1 MHPFRRQFPAG
12 FGIILATPLPM
23 SALPSLSGLPPA
35 LAARAASVAPAI
47 AAAARKTGVDFA
59 TLLETARLESGFNPT
74 ARARTSSATGLFQ
87 FLDSSWLATIA
98 RHGAK
103 HGIDVRDRAQALALR
118 TNPDVASLMAAEH
131 MADNA
136 RALEAA
142 LGTTASS
149 VDLYLAH
156 FLGAGG
162 AARFLKQLRETPDAI
177 AAHLFPRAAAAN
189 RSIFHA
195 SEGPRSLVEVHALFA
210 RRLGIDVPAAA
221 QGSGNSVP
229 DLPDAL
235 ARRLGAGR
243 THRAPDGMSEAG
255 EAVPTEATAA
265 ARAARLILA
274 HLGA

>member
-1 MHPFRRQFPAG
+1 
-12 FGIILATPLPM
+12 M
-23 SALPSLSGLPPA
+23 SALSSLSGLPPA
-35 LAARAASVAPAI
+35 LATRAASVAPAI

-87 FLDSSWLATIA
+87 FLDSSWLATLA

-118 TNPDVASLMAAEH
+118 MNPEVASLMAAEH

-142 LGTTASS
+142 LGTAASS

-156 FLGAGG
+156 FLGASG
-162 AARFLKQLRETPDAI
+162 AARFLKQLRETPDAV
-177 AAHLFPRAAAAN
+177 AAQLFPRAAAAN
-189 RSIFHA
+189 RSIFYA
-195 SEGPRSLVEVHALFA
+195 SEGPRSMAEVHALFA

-229 DLPDAL
+229 GLAQAL
-235 ARRLGAGR
+235 ARRPGAR
-243 THRAPDGMSEAG
+243 PADRAPEGVPETRESGAAEAS
-255 EAVPTEATAA
+255 AA

-274 HLGA
+274 QLGA